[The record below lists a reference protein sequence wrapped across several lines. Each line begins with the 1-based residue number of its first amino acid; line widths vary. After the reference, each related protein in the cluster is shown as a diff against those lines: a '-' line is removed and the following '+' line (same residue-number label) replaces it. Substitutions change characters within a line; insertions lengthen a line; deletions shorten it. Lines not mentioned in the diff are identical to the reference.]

1 MDKHTKK
8 LVGLGV
14 LLVGGY
20 LLYNYSQNQNKKSVA
35 APAPLSGVRQSE
47 VMQNMAGMAGM
58 SGSKSLSGFK
68 GLDGFK
74 SLTGFEKGFA
84 GVNSQVQDA
93 KFAKASGN
101 ASLPAG
107 KFFDVADKGW
117 VRS

>member
-1 MDKHTKK
+1 MDKHTKQ

-14 LLVGGY
+14 LVVGGY
-20 LLYNYSQNQNKKSVA
+20 LLYNYSQNQNKKSVVA
-35 APAPLSGVRQSE
+35 APAPLSGINTA
-47 VMQNMAGMAGM
+47 NMAGMAGM

>member
-1 MDKHTKK
+1 MDKHTKQ

-14 LLVGGY
+14 LVVGGY
-20 LLYNYSQNQNKKSVA
+20 LLYNYSQNQNKKSVV
-35 APAPLSGVRQSE
+35 APAPLSGVNTAN
-47 VMQNMAGMAGM
+47 MAGMAGMAGM